1 MSLHANFDTIKILLL
16 MTDRI
21 TFQSFPFPRHL
32 FHHIFSFFAI
42 SWQHIFFSPFLFSSF
57 FLSLPNYLSPLP
69 SPFLYSWGQLPAV
82 QELLVVRESE
92 AQGCTSALDTRFNL
106 AGMAQGGWRP
116 EVVKSGRKR
125 LCGEASHFAPTMIG
139 RGKRVA
145 HFIRTL
151 IGRGVG
157 RVAGFMRAMIG
168 EGKTYS
174 LLQSPCSDWPR
185 EGKPLYLTFSR
196 N

>member
-1 MSLHANFDTIKILLL
+1 MPISIPS
-16 MTDRI
+16 R
-21 TFQSFPFPRHL
+21 
-32 FHHIFSFFAI
+32 FSFLWLFKVFLSLAI
-42 SWQHIFFSPFLFSSF
+42 YFIIYSLSLQSLGNTYSSLLFCFPLFF
-57 FLSLPNYLSPLP
+57 SLPNYLSPLP

-92 AQGCTSALDTRFNL
+92 ARGCTSALDTRFNL